1 MKTVFITGVSRETG
15 LGTALVRRYLGDGW
29 TVFAA
34 SRNVDGEH
42 LSALKQKWGEK
53 LEIVALDVREI
64 KSVRA
69 AADTILQKSGKIDV
83 LISNATATNGDGNLP
98 IDDGMDLE
106 HMLNAYDVNAVGFL
120 RMVQTFLPLYNDSA
134 VLAAITSEQG
144 SMGNCWRDSGADYGM
159 AKAALNYACVV
170 AQRRLG
176 GRGLRV
182 LAIHPGW
189 VQTRPAPPK
198 ADLTPEESADF
209 IYKTIENPPPY
220 SDKGNTGVYV
230 NYDGKTMA
238 F

>member
-1 MKTVFITGVSRETG
+1 MKTAFITGVSRELG
-15 LGTALVRRYLGDGW
+15 LGTALVRRYLGEGW

-34 SRNVDGEH
+34 SRNIDGEH
-42 LSALKQKWGEK
+42 LPALKQEWGDKFEV
-53 LEIVALDVREI
+53 VALDVSDI

-69 AADTILQKSGKIDV
+69 AADVIREKIGNFDV

-98 IDDGMDLE
+98 IDEGMDLE

-120 RMVQTFLPLYNDSA
+120 RMVQTFLPLCNEKA

-144 SMGNCWRDSGADYGM
+144 SMGHCWRDSGADYGM

-170 AQRRLG
+170 TQRRLG
-176 GRGLRV
+176 ERGLRV

-198 ADLTPEESADF
+198 ADLTPEESADYIF
-209 IYKTIENPPPY
+209 KTIANPPPY
-220 SDKGNTGVYV
+220 VDKGNKGVYV
-230 NYDGKTMA
+230 NYDGTE
-238 F
+238 FPF